1 MNTLYYSLDAVL
13 IFIVVIAIMDE
24 NAAPWLGLQFK
35 VLNME
40 LRKRWM
46 LLKMKPDLWLMK
58 WRMKRVLKK
67 LQQDQELQA
76 IIREHY
82 EQENDK

>member
-1 MNTLYYSLDAVL
+1 MNALYYSLDAVL
-13 IFIVVIAIMDE
+13 IFIIVIAIMDE

-35 VLNME
+35 VLNIE

-76 IIREHY
+76 IIKEHY
-82 EQENDK
+82 EQEKDK